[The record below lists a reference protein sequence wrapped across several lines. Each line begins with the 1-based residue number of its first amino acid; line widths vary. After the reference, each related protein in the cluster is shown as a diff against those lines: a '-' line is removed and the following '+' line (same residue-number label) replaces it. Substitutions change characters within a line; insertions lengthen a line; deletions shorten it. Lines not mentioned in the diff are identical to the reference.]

1 MRRGLQSRV
10 SLAHLRLPRS
20 AADGTVSQVCSLHDS
35 LSFRLFV
42 ALIDTD
48 CSGSELLTPLG
59 LLRDEAA
66 YSLALNEARMD
77 VMERD
82 AGLP

>member
-1 MRRGLQSRV
+1 MRCSLQSRV

-20 AADGTVSQVCSLHDS
+20 AAGGTVSWVCSLHDS

-48 CSGSELLTPLG
+48 YSESGPLTPFG
-59 LLRDEAA
+59 LLRDGAA
-66 YSLALNEARMD
+66 YSLAVNEARMD